1 MNVSPEQLFLQ
12 LGVVGAVL
20 FVVWKLGSKWLD
32 RQHES
37 EKERTIAIADGF
49 KAITTSLNNHSAADI
64 ASHERMVAAHH
75 DTQQAVVRVEAKLDT
90 LAEFTPVSQIPVPRQ
105 PTPPRGV
112 PAGGYS
118 YARPKTHGGG

>member
-1 MNVSPEQLFLQ
+1 MTLSPEQLLLQ

-20 FVVWKLGSKWLD
+20 WVVWKLGGKWLD

-37 EKERTIAIADGF
+37 EKERTVAIADGF

-64 ASHERMVAAHH
+64 ASHERMVAAHNE
-75 DTQQAVVRVEAKLDT
+75 TQQAVVRVEAKLDT
-90 LAEFTPVSQIPVPRQ
+90 LAEFTPVSPVPTRRGS
-105 PTPPRGV
+105 TPAKGV